1 MLLTIILTAIVSASV
16 AIVVYAVVKNTIL
29 KGKRN
34 DILAAAKA
42 EGEAIKKEK
51 IFQAKEKFL
60 QLKGEHEAYINER
73 NAQAQQLET
82 KLKQRELQLN
92 QQSSELGRKQKDI
105 DAIKDNLKVQL
116 DLVNKKRD
124 EYEKLRVQAIEKLE
138 EVAGMSAIDAKN
150 QLVESM
156 KAEARTQAMSYIN
169 DVMDEAR
176 LNAGK
181 EAKRIVINTIQRTA
195 PETAIENAVTVF
207 NIENDEVKGRIIG
220 REGRNIRALE
230 AATGVEIVVDDTPEA
245 ILLSAFDPVRRE
257 VARLALHQLVTDG
270 RIHPARIEEVVEK
283 VKKQLDDEIMETG
296 KRTCIDLGIHGLHS
310 ELVRLIGRMKYRSSY
325 GQNLLQHSREVA
337 NICATMASEL
347 GLNPK
352 TAKRAG
358 LLHDIGKV
366 CEEDPE
372 LPHAMLGMKI
382 AEQYKE
388 KPEICNA
395 IGAHH
400 EEVEMQ
406 SLIAPLVMVADAISG
421 ARPGA
426 RREVVESYIKRLK
439 DMEDIALSH
448 PGVTKTY
455 AIQAGR
461 ELRVIVGAEEVSDAQ
476 CEELSSDIARKIQD
490 EMTYPGQVKITVIRE
505 TRSVAFA
512 K

>member
-1 MLLTIILTAIVSASV
+1 MFTTIIITAIISAAV
-16 AIVVYAVVKNTIL
+16 AIGVYAAVRRFIL
-29 KGKRN
+29 KNKKSE
-34 DILAAAKA
+34 IIAAAEA
-42 EGEAIKKEK
+42 EGESIKKEK

-60 QLKGEHEAYINER
+60 QLKSEHEAYINER
-73 NAQAQQLET
+73 NTQAQQLEN
-82 KLKQRELQLN
+82 KLKQRELALN
-92 QQSSELGRKQKDI
+92 QQSSEVGRKQKEV
-105 DAIKDNLKVQL
+105 DAIKENLKNQL
-116 DLVNKKRD
+116 EIVGKKSE
-124 EYEKLRVQAIEKLE
+124 EYERLRGQVIEKLE
-138 EVAGMSAIDAKN
+138 EVAGMSAEDAKN
-150 QLVESM
+150 QLVDTM
-156 KAEARTQAMSYIN
+156 KAEAKTQAMSYIN

-176 LNAGK
+176 LNANK

-195 PETAIENAVTVF
+195 TETAIENAVTVF
-207 NIENDEVKGRIIG
+207 NIDNDEVKGRIIG

-245 ILLSAFDPVRRE
+245 ILLSAFDPIRRE

-296 KRTCIDLGIHGLHS
+296 KRTCIDLGIHGLNS
-310 ELVRLIGRMKYRSSY
+310 ELVKLVGKMKYRSSY

-337 NICATMASEL
+337 NLCATMASEL
-347 GLNPK
+347 GLNTK
-352 TAKRAG
+352 SAKRAG

-366 CEEDPE
+366 CEEDAE
-372 LPHAMLGMKI
+372 LPHALLGMKV

-400 EEVEMQ
+400 EETEMQ
-406 SLIAPLVMVADAISG
+406 SLIAPLVLVADAISG

-426 RREVVESYIKRLK
+426 RREVIESYIKRLK

-476 CEELSSDIARKIQD
+476 CEELSTDIARRIQD

-505 TRSVAFA
+505 TRSVAIA